1 MRQLLHFGLFVLALT
16 AVTRADAQDKRRV
29 DRHTTVV
36 ISPGGGP
43 RYVQPVRASFDA
55 PRAVYDSRRTFPE
68 YSRATYYARR
78 AYFDQQQDLQQIV
91 TIANRWERAT
101 ASGDRHAQWKVDQ
114 RLDAWLAREIHE
126 SSREHHSHRYAQRV
140 RLLRDELALLERR
153 LYDGRGHHGHGHQ
166 GRGHGGHG
174 YQGRGH
180 HGHGY
185 QGRGHGGRGRHGYYT
200 KKARILGELVELSER
215 QLERARANIGYPL
228 RPSFAYR

>member
-1 MRQLLHFGLFVLALT
+1 MRHLLHFGLFVFALT
-16 AVTRADAQDKRRV
+16 VVTQADAQDHRRGS
-29 DRHTTVV
+29 RQTTVV
-36 ISPGGGP
+36 IASGSGP
-43 RYVQPVRASFDA
+43 RYVQPVRASFDP
-55 PRAVYDSRRTFPE
+55 PRAVYNSRRTFPE
-68 YSRATYYARR
+68 SSRVTHYARR

-114 RLDAWLAREIHE
+114 RLDAWLAREIRE

-140 RLLRDELALLERR
+140 RLLSDELASLERR
-153 LYDGRGHHGHGHQ
+153 TYD
-166 GRGHGGHG
+166 GRGHGGHA
-174 YQGRGH
+174 H
-180 HGHGY
+180 

-200 KKARILGELVELSER
+200 KKARILEELVGLSER